1 MKGVLG
7 TSYVDNPKAPFVPS
21 FFDYLIS
28 IIIRIINTQV
38 KPEGLEQSVVII
50 FSSFQI

>member
-1 MKGVLG
+1 MWMSLRLL
-7 TSYVDNPKAPFVPS
+7 FVPS

-28 IIIRIINTQV
+28 TIIRIINSQV
-38 KPEGLEQSVVII
+38 KPEGLEQSIVII